1 MFVYYLDRG
10 DIIAFLEEELVEG
23 LAQGFVSPEEKVVVS
38 DGFEQRTTTIKKLFK
53 HGRNIIKNPYKKV

>member
-53 HGRNIIKNPYKKV
+53 KKRK